1 LIKYVEVFWEMRKV
15 HAGFTLIELVIV
27 ITIIGILGAL
37 ALPRFAALQADA
49 RLAKMSGAMGAVKS
63 AAAMAHAMLLTRGFD
78 ASFSGMPSPAIVIEG
93 VTVAYVNGYPDAASI
108 VQLAGLTADF
118 VTTGLAAPR
127 IAAAD
132 PNHTGGGS
140 DCTISYSVPV
150 AANTQPA
157 YTINATL
164 ANCT

>member
-1 LIKYVEVFWEMRKV
+1 MRKPQT
-15 HAGFTLIELVIV
+15 GFTLIELVIV
-27 ITIIGILGAL
+27 ITIVGLLSAL
-37 ALPRFAALQADA
+37 ALPRFAALQGEA
-49 RLAKMSGAMGAVKS
+49 RLAKMNSAMGAVKA

-78 ASFSGMPSPAIVIEG
+78 ANFTGNPSPAIVIEG
-93 VTVAYVNGYPDAASI
+93 TTVAYVNGYPDVASI
-108 VQLAGLTADF
+108 VSLAGLTLDY

-132 PNHTGGGS
+132 SNHVSGAS
-140 DCTISYSVPV
+140 DCTIGYAVPT
-150 AANTQPA
+150 APHTQPT